1 MSSDDRPVSMS
12 VPRFAGI
19 ATFAR
24 LPVSQEIRPGRVCI
38 FGVPFDSATT
48 YRPGTRFGPRAIRN
62 VTALLRGYNPA
73 LGINPFEEL
82 DVMDYGDVKVNPFS
96 VEMTLDVVTEEV
108 TAMVTAGAFPV
119 AMGGDHFVTLPL
131 LRACAAVHGALSLVH
146 FDSHPDTWDEH
157 FGSRYHHGSTFRRAI
172 EEGLVDGHHS
182 LQVGIRGSVG
192 LPGDIQSAR
201 NMGFQVLTNED
212 VFSMGIPAVSALIRE
227 RVRGPVYISLDI
239 DAVDPAYAPGT
250 GTPEVGG
257 LTSWQMVNLV
267 RGLWDVE
274 TVGFDLVEVSP
285 PYDHGEITAILAA
298 NLIFEFLSGLA
309 LRQRRSNPSHEGP

>member
-1 MSSDDRPVSMS
+1 MSSSDRPVSMS

-19 ATFAR
+19 ASFAR
-24 LPVSQEIRPGRVCI
+24 LPISQEIRPGRVCI

-62 VTALLRGYNPA
+62 LTSLLRGYNPA
-73 LGINPFEEL
+73 LGVNPFEEL
-82 DVMDYGDVKVNPFS
+82 DVVDYGDVKVNPFS
-96 VEMTLDVVTEEV
+96 IEATLARVTEEV
-108 TAMVTAGAFPV
+108 TAMVAAGAFPV

-131 LRACAAVHGALSLVH
+131 LRACAAAHGTLSLVH

-157 FGSRYHHGSTFRRAI
+157 FGSRYHHGSTFRRAV
-172 EEGLVDGHHS
+172 EESLIDAHRS
-182 LQVGIRGSVG
+182 LQIGIRGSVG
-192 LPGDIQSAR
+192 KAADIQSAR
-201 NMGFQVLTNED
+201 DMGFQVLTNQD
-212 VFSMGIPAVSALIRE
+212 VFSIGIPAVSALIRE
-227 RVRGPVYISLDI
+227 RVRGPVYVSLDI
-239 DAVDPAYAPGT
+239 DSVDPAYAPGT

-257 LTSWQMVNLV
+257 LTSWQIVSLV
-267 RGLWDVE
+267 RGLRDVE

-309 LRQRRSNPSHEGP
+309 LRRRAQDESP